1 MPVTEKYIA
10 HIAIS
15 PRAKQI
21 LDEVSEHRGMTQKEM
36 MARMLEFFS
45 RQSEA
50 VQAVILGQLR
60 APALRDAVEE
70 VVRAELKLMDEQDT
84 EGIKRKQGDR
94 RASG

>member
-1 MPVTEKYIA
+1 MKYIA
-10 HIAIS
+10 HFELSPEVHQAIKDISTSRGIA
-15 PRAKQI
+15 
-21 LDEVSEHRGMTQKEM
+21 QKEILTRVVSFL
-36 MARMLEFFS
+36 A

-60 APALRDAVEE
+60 APALRDAVED
-70 VVRAELKLMDEQDT
+70 VIRAELKLSEDET